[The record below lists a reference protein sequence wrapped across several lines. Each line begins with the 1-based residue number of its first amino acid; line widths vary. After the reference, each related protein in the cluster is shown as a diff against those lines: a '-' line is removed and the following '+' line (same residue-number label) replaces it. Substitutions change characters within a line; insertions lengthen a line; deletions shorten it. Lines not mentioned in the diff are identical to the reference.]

1 MSTSAPP
8 SPARLRVL
16 LPAGLVVIVAVA
28 LAGWLLRSDGAP
40 ETGRPDLQ
48 RILDSAVTGGNR
60 LAPGAVAYVSGPRGT
75 WIGAAGVADVT
86 TGEPMR
92 SDARMRLESISKIY
106 TATLILQLAEQGRG

>member
-1 MSTSAPP
+1 MAAPVRWR
-8 SPARLRVL
+8 SGDRAARPA
-16 LPAGLVVIVAVA
+16 A
-28 LAGWLLRSDGAP
+28 
-40 ETGRPDLQ
+40 
-48 RILDSAVTGGNR
+48 ILDSAVTGGDR

-106 TATLILQLAEQGRG
+106 TATLILQLAEQGPG